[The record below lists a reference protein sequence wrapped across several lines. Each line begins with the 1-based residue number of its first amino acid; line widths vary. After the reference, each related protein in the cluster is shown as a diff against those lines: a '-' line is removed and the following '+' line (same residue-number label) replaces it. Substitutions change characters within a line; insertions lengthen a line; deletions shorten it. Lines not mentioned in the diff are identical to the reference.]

1 MPDTKMSPKEAEK
14 KKIRRKRGAEK
25 KKVRPEQ
32 NGKAMQNIHHD
43 KGGGG
48 QMKKVKISI
57 DHHVSYLSHHVNV
70 FFSRTR
76 SKWSHRGW
84 CG

>member
-32 NGKAMQNIHHD
+32 NGKAMQELHHD
-43 KGGGG
+43 KGGG

-57 DHHVSYLSHHVNV
+57 DHHVA
-70 FFSRTR
+70 
-76 SKWSHRGW
+76 
-84 CG
+84 